1 MEHGMN
7 KDMPIAIIE
16 KGTMPEQKVYIS
28 SLTKLPSLLEKED
41 INAPTLM
48 IVGEV
53 VRLHEKLNWYGN

>member
-1 MEHGMN
+1 MERGMDE
-7 KDMPIAIIE
+7 DMPIALIE

-48 IVGEV
+48 VVGEV
-53 VRLHEKLNWYGN
+53 VRLHEKLNWYGT